1 MRLAIFGGSG
11 RAGRVVVEHALRHG
25 HGVNALTRDPARIS
39 PHPELRVVGGDVRD
53 LAAVAST
60 LNGADAIVS
69 TLGRQRR
76 GPAVC
81 TEGIRTV
88 LSAAASNGPRRLIIL
103 TNYGVADSRDRTAYV
118 AASWLLERA
127 ALRDEEQMEA
137 LVRDSDTTDE
147 DARTAVAGLITF
159 DTPYL
164 GSPFGHTDVARW
176 YQSFKQAFGG
186 MLVPPAGSDAQL
198 CLGTRKESG
207 GGFPQG
213 CDAAIPP
220 YLPNTARVTAIAGD
234 ITVTRSFGP
243 FHMYDIPL
251 SSDGVVTVGSQHGY
265 LAMNRKAQWPKAIK
279 VAFREADCS
288 ITNDSVM
295 RTAQAAARGGPGGA
309 VSGLLSALIELK
321 VDENAL
327 DGVLENRLT
336 PGLVAYLAA
345 ANATAGCSH
354 TKVFGHDGALDH
366 AEAALKGYL
375 DWLEPGTE
383 VLSLRPVTADGR
395 VASGWNEVNDTRT
408 GDIDCSLNSASPA
421 AEKGDIYYCSP
432 SAATADA
439 CWVGEGRNSMLC
451 LSDPMKRQ
459 VVRIWWEGTTGFGPT
474 GPAEHSGTPLPIR
487 LDLDNGAKCRLRNG
501 GSWSIQEQHLD
512 LVGFYRCDNGEAVWG
527 GRRSTGINQKGKTWT
542 VRVGGESGELAT
554 RKVRTAYYV
563 ALEK

>member
-1 MRLAIFGGSG
+1 MKLRAALGTTTLLLAT
-11 RAGRVVVEHALRHG
+11 
-25 HGVNALTRDPARIS
+25 LTQPA
-39 PHPELRVVGGDVRD
+39 
-53 LAAVAST
+53 A
-60 LNGADAIVS
+60 
-69 TLGRQRR
+69 
-76 GPAVC
+76 PA
-81 TEGIRTV
+81 
-88 LSAAASNGPRRLIIL
+88 AAASCSSSSTRVSAGQNASRRPVIFVHGWTAKGGALKKAADALSSRTGRRIQPFHFD
-103 TNYGVADSRDRTAYV
+103 YGGQSTTWASNKLVSGCLATYIKDVGAAFRKAGGDSRV
-118 AASWLLERA
+118 ILVGHSMGGLASLYA
-127 ALRDEEQMEA
+127 
-137 LVRDSDTTDE
+137 TTDE

-164 GSPFGHTDVARW
+164 GSPFGNTDVARW

-327 DGVLENRLT
+327 DGVLEDRLT

-421 AEKGDIYYCSP
+421 ARKGDIYYCSP
-432 SAATADA
+432 SAARADA

-459 VVRIWWEGTTGFGPT
+459 VVRIWLEGTTGFGPT

-501 GSWSIQEQHLD
+501 GSWSIQEQNPD